1 MEKIN
6 GYTVEEAE
14 TLVEYVSKGKRA
26 GKTLTSLFAS
36 YGNMR
41 GRASGS
47 VRNYYYQLL
56 KSGNDKAKRILR
68 GTGLKAEKIK
78 EFTQDETDEM
88 LKKILEEKSK
98 GVSVRRAI
106 FKIADGDDKLMLRYQ
121 NKYRNMLKKQPE
133 VIEQTAKSLGIEN
146 VVLNRS
152 KNGTTKTFLERRLEK
167 EINELYDRLAI
178 SLREENEKL
187 KEAIKKLNEEN
198 EILKRAA
205 TRKNG

>member
-1 MEKIN
+1 
-6 GYTVEEAE
+6 
-14 TLVEYVSKGKRA
+14 
-26 GKTLTSLFAS
+26 
-36 YGNMR
+36 
-41 GRASGS
+41 
-47 VRNYYYQLL
+47 
-56 KSGNDKAKRILR
+56 
-68 GTGLKAEKIK
+68 
-78 EFTQDETDEM
+78 M

-152 KNGTTKTFLERRLEK
+152 KSGTTKTFLERRIEK